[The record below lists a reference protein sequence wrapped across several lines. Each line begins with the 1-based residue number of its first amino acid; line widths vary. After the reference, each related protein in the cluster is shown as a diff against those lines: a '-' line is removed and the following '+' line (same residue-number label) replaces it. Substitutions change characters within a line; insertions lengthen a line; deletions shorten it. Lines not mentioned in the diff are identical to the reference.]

1 MISANFSKKLTA
13 ASGTIDLEVDFSIQ
27 TGEIVA
33 LYGKSGVGKTT
44 MLRIMAGL
52 TNPEN
57 GRINV
62 KNKIWFDKKN
72 KINLS
77 PKKRNIGFVFQDYA
91 LFPNM
96 TVKENIEFA
105 SLDKSRVRE
114 LIRLVHMDRLKDRKP
129 HTLSGGQQ
137 QRVALAR
144 AIASFPDL
152 LLLDEPLS
160 ALDYEMRQQLQDEII
175 TINRRY
181 NTTIMIVSHDLSE
194 IFKLA
199 NQVIHL
205 DSGKIIRNGKPV
217 EVFAHTEISGKFQFV
232 AEIVDIVQSDV
243 VFIIS
248 ALVGNNIIK
257 VIASRTERENLNIGD
272 RVLVASKAFNPIIKK
287 IENI

>member
-1 MISANFSKKLTA
+1 MITANFSKKLTT
-13 ASGTIDLEVDFSIQ
+13 ASGNIDLNVCFSIKQ
-27 TGEIVA
+27 GEIVA
-33 LYGKSGVGKTT
+33 LYGRSGVGKTT
-44 MLRIMAGL
+44 ILRIMAGL
-52 TNPEN
+52 TNPES
-57 GRINV
+57 GLISV

-72 KINLS
+72 KINLA
-77 PKKRNIGFVFQDYA
+77 PKKRKIGFVFQDYA

-105 SLDKSRVRE
+105 AIDKSRVRE
-114 LIRLVHMDRLKDRKP
+114 LIRLVHMDRLQDRKP
-129 HTLSGGQQ
+129 QTLSGGQQ

-144 AIASFPDL
+144 AIAGFPDL

-181 NTTIMIVSHDLSE
+181 NTTIMIVSHDLTE

-205 DSGKIIRNGKPV
+205 NEGKIIRTGKPAK
-217 EVFAHTEISGKFQFV
+217 VFAHSEISGKFQFV

-257 VIASRTERENLNIGD
+257 VIASRSERENLNIGD

>member
-1 MISANFSKKLTA
+1 MITANFSKKLTT
-13 ASGTIDLEVDFSIQ
+13 ASGIIDLKADFSIKK
-27 TGEIVA
+27 GEIVA

-44 MLRIMAGL
+44 ILRIMAGL

-57 GRINV
+57 GLISV

-72 KINLS
+72 KINLA
-77 PKKRNIGFVFQDYA
+77 PKKRKIGFVFQDYA

-105 SLDKSRVRE
+105 AIDKSRVRE
-114 LIRLVHMDRLKDRKP
+114 LIRLVHMDRLQDRKP

-144 AIASFPDL
+144 AIAGFPDL

-181 NTTIMIVSHDLSE
+181 NITIMIVSHDLTE

-205 DSGKIIRNGKPV
+205 DEGKIIRTGKPA

-257 VIASRTERENLNIGD
+257 VIASRSERENLNIGD

>member
-1 MISANFSKKLTA
+1 MIKASFKKKLIAATGQIELDANFSLN
-13 ASGTIDLEVDFSIQ
+13 Q
-27 TGEIVA
+27 GEIIA

-44 MLRIMAGL
+44 ILRIMAGL
-52 TNPEN
+52 TNPDYGQILVN
-57 GRINV
+57 N
-62 KNKIWFDKKN
+62 NTWFSSDQ

-77 PKKRNIGFVFQDYA
+77 PKKRKIGFVFQDYA

-96 TVKENIEFA
+96 TVKQNIEFA
-105 SLDKSRVRE
+105 ATDKLRIRE
-114 LIRLVHMDRLKDRKP
+114 LIRLVHMDRLQDRKP
-129 HTLSGGQQ
+129 QTLSGGQQ

-160 ALDYEMRQQLQDEII
+160 ALDLEMRQKLQDEII

-199 NQVIHL
+199 NRVLHL
-205 DSGKIIRNGKPV
+205 DEGKIIKRGKPS
-217 EVFAHTEISGKFQFV
+217 EVFAHTEISGKFQFI
-232 AEIVDIVQSDV
+232 AEIIDIVQSDV
-243 VFIIS
+243 VFVIS

-257 VIASRTERENLNIGD
+257 VIASRSEREDLNIGD
-272 RVLVASKAFNPIIKK
+272 KVLVASKAFNPVIKK
-287 IENI
+287 IESL